1 MFENASPIFF
11 YSDTD
16 CLPILLRYITHEICV
31 RTTYIGTI
39 YSVGSM
45 YIHIGTYI
53 HSPADD
59 DAVVRISMTLHFDI
73 RYVVRK

>member
-1 MFENASPIFF
+1 MSIYFF
-11 YSDTD
+11 DSDST
-16 CLPILLRYITHEICV
+16 LNIYILLYFSI
-31 RTTYIGTI
+31 
-39 YSVGSM
+39 GSM